1 MSIEQTVKKLTG
13 IVHNYLPHTNALDL
27 IHDRAHQ
34 EMLRLMMSKVDEVLH
49 GESPEILHGIMEH
62 CVGKDMELD
71 KEVGMVVASQAKS
84 DS

>member
-49 GESPEILHGIMEH
+49 GESPEVLQGIMKH
-62 CVGKDMELD
+62 CVGKHMELGE
-71 KEVGMVVASQAKS
+71 EVGTVIASDGKS
-84 DS
+84 SS

>member
-13 IVHNYLPHTNALDL
+13 IVHDYLPHTNALDL

-49 GESPEILHGIMEH
+49 GESPEVLQGIMKH
-62 CVGKDMELD
+62 CVGKHMELD
-71 KEVGMVVASQAKS
+71 EEFGTVIASDGKS
-84 DS
+84 SS